1 MQKLGNSHVVPMNG
15 SGRHRRPR
23 SAASAGRP
31 TSAGVGGASVGGA
44 NKPRVDAKFIAD
56 ADLWDP
62 ATPHESYRQKRPTSA
77 PVYKRSLSL
86 SLFVCIDYCNNNVV
100 EISLLLLLI
109 CLLANDISELI

>member
-86 SLFVCIDYCNNNVV
+86 SLFVLIIVIITLLKSHYYYCLF
-100 EISLLLLLI
+100 ICWQITYLI
-109 CLLANDISELI
+109 